1 MLVRALRIK
10 YIRNIEVYF
19 VGCLYSLDL
28 IHARKT
34 EHIKIY
40 QDVFQY
46 HRIQRR
52 RIGNSL
58 LSLPRSGHTGG
69 SVYGRWYSG
78 PVVRC
83 LKQERLASRSV
94 WTVAGVIVRALNTTI
109 RGVDS
114 LCNHRRSRRIPIKY
128 VLLKSKYMEA

>member
-69 SVYGRWYSG
+69 SVYGRWSSG
-78 PVVRC
+78 PVLETGKTGKPKCVDGSRC
-83 LKQERLASRSV
+83 DCEGTEYDHKGRGLA
-94 WTVAGVIVRALNTTI
+94 L
-109 RGVDS
+109 
-114 LCNHRRSRRIPIKY
+114 
-128 VLLKSKYMEA
+128 